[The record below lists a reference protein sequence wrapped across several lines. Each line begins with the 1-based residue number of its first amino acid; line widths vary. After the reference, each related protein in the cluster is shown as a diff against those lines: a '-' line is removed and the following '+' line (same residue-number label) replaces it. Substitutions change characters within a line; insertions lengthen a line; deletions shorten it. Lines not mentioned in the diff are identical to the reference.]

1 MSQPLTQRER
11 NRALLARQHLLER
24 KDAGAI
30 AMIQHLVG
38 MQAQVPQQPYVA
50 LWSRLHDF
58 APEQLEG
65 LVLDRS
71 VLRMPLM
78 RTTLHL
84 VTAADAAALWPLM
97 APVLAR
103 VFRSSTP
110 WGRQLGGLDT
120 EKVVEAGRRL
130 LEDEPRTN
138 RQLATELGRQWPEV
152 DPQAL
157 AMAVHHLTP
166 IVQIPPRGLWS
177 RSGRPT
183 WTTVEHYLGRPVPA
197 TIERGPVLLRYLA
210 AFGPA
215 TAADVTAWSGW
226 TGVRETLEELRA
238 SLITL
243 KDEAGRE
250 IFDLPDAPRPSHDTP
265 APPRF
270 LPEYDNALLSHRDR
284 THVIPEAVGM
294 RLTGYVGTFMVD
306 GFLCGQWRIVT
317 DKSVATI
324 EVDPF
329 IPLTVADKAEVANE
343 AEALL
348 RWNSPS
354 EQRYQIHFGP
364 LTRTGRPWRSPKEAQ

>member
-58 APEQLEG
+58 AHEQLEG

-138 RQLATELGRQWPEV
+138 RQIAAELGRQWPGV

-226 TGVRETLEELRA
+226 TGVRETLAELRA

-317 DKSVATI
+317 DKSVS
-324 EVDPF
+324 D
-329 IPLTVADKAEVANE
+329 D
-343 AEALL
+343 
-348 RWNSPS
+348 R
-354 EQRYQIHFGP
+354 
-364 LTRTGRPWRSPKEAQ
+364 GRPVHSTDGGRQSRGGE

>member
-1 MSQPLTQRER
+1 MTQPFTQRAR
-11 NRALLARQHLLER
+11 NRALLARQHLLQRSEL
-24 KDAGAI
+24 GAEQ
-30 AMIQHLVG
+30 MIEHLVG

-50 LWSRLHDF
+50 LWSRLRDF
-58 APEQLEG
+58 APEQLEA
-65 LVLDRS
+65 LVLDRA

-84 VTAADAAALWPLM
+84 VTATDAALLWPLM

-110 WGRQLGGLDT
+110 WGSQLGDVDP
-120 EKVVEAGRRL
+120 EAVVAAGRKL

-138 RQLATELGRQWPEV
+138 KQLGTELGRQWPDA

-177 RSGRPT
+177 RSGQPT
-183 WTTVEHYLGRPVPA
+183 WTTVEHYLGRPVPP
-197 TIERGPVLLRYLA
+197 TNERGRVLLRYLA

-226 TGVRETLEELRA
+226 TGVRETLDELRPG
-238 SLITL
+238 LITFF
-243 KDEAGRE
+243 DESGRE
-250 IFDLPDAPRPSHDTP
+250 MFDLPDALRPSPDTP

-270 LPEYDNALLSHRDR
+270 LPEYDNALLSHKDR
-284 THVIPEAVGM
+284 SHVIPEAVGM
-294 RLTGYVGTFMVD
+294 KLTGYVGTFMVD
-306 GFLCGQWRIVT
+306 GMLRGQWRVVT
-317 DKSVATI
+317 ERGTATI

-329 IPLTVADKAEVANE
+329 LPLSKPDEAAVAAE

-348 RWNSPS
+348 RWHSPRAQTF
-354 EQRYQIHFGP
+354 EIRLGP
-364 LTRTGRPWRSPKEAQ
+364 LTRVGRPWRSSKEDQ